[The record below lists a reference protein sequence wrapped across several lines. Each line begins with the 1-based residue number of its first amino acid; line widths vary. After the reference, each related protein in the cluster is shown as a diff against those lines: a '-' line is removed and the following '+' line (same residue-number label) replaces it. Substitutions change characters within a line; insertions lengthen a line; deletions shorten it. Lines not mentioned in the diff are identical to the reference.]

1 MRIQKRPEAIQWL
14 KPIFN
19 IHLPEYFVNSTT
31 ISKAEVFKYVTFGD
45 QIHIVKWRK
54 KGEWV
59 IVRIIKN
66 IRDTLVF
73 GTVSVGPVVGVL
85 FLTGVISLA

>member
-1 MRIQKRPEAIQWL
+1 
-14 KPIFN
+14 
-19 IHLPEYFVNSTT
+19 
-31 ISKAEVFKYVTFGD
+31 
-45 QIHIVKWRK
+45 
-54 KGEWV
+54 V

-73 GTVSVGPVVGVL
+73 GTVSVGPVLGVL

>member
-1 MRIQKRPEAIQWL
+1 M
-14 KPIFN
+14 
-19 IHLPEYFVNSTT
+19 
-31 ISKAEVFKYVTFGD
+31 
-45 QIHIVKWRK
+45 
-54 KGEWV
+54 

-73 GTVSVGPVVGVL
+73 GTVSAGPIVGVL